1 MSCVEV
7 RDLRVE
13 LAGGGS
19 DIVDEISFAMERGEI
34 LGLVGESGS
43 GKTTVGNAL
52 LGYARRG
59 ARIARGSVTIDGVQV
74 LELGPAELREARGSL
89 VAYIPQDPSAAL
101 NPVLRIGRLVEEGLA
116 QHAPQLSEA
125 QRREAVAAGLEE
137 VGLPG
142 DGEFLRRYPHQ
153 LSGGQQQRVTIAM
166 AFLLHPKVIV
176 LDEPTTGL
184 DVTTQQR
191 VIEMVRRL
199 CVSHGAAAIYVTHDL
214 SVVANLA
221 DRIMVAYAGRIVESG
236 PTEAVFRQP
245 AHPYTRRLLA
255 ALPDIE
261 RRRALEP
268 IPGRAPAPGARPI
281 GCAFRDR
288 CQFAEDRCA
297 SELPPLVGVAD
308 GHEARCVRLADL
320 PAASPLV
327 TIADRAQVAAESVL
341 AVRGLSA
348 HYGLRQVLHDVELA
362 VSAPECLALVGESGS
377 GKTTLA
383 RAIVGLLSS
392 WEGEIVYAGKPLAAA
407 ARSRPASTRR
417 ELQYVFQS
425 PYNSLNPRR
434 TIGDSISL
442 PAEYFFKLTRRAAR
456 ERVANVL
463 ERVSLPA
470 HYAERFPDQ
479 LSGGERQRAAIAR
492 ALVCEPKVLICDE
505 VTSALDVSVQAAIVK
520 LLFELQRA
528 EGLALLFVT
537 HDLAL
542 VRSIADRVVV
552 MHDGRIVESGG
563 TETVLDRPVHGY
575 TQRLL
580 TDTPRLATAVSPAPA
595 LLP

>member
-1 MSCVEV
+1 MNCVEV

-13 LAGGGS
+13 LAGSGL
-19 DIVDEISFAMERGEI
+19 DIVDEVSFAMERGEI

-43 GKTTVGNAL
+43 GKTTIGNAL

-59 ARIARGSVTIDGVQV
+59 ARIAHGSVTIDGVPI
-74 LELGPAELREARGSL
+74 LELDQRELRSARGSL

-101 NPVLRIGRLVEEGLA
+101 NPVLRIGRQVAEGLA
-116 QHAPQLSEA
+116 LHAPELSDD
-125 QRREAVAAGLEE
+125 QRRQAVQAALEE
-137 VGLPG
+137 VGLPA
-142 DGEFLRRYPHQ
+142 DREFLRRYPHQ

-199 CVSHGAAAIYVTHDL
+199 CLSHGAAALYVTHDL

-268 IPGRAPAPGARPI
+268 IPGRAPAPGVRPA

-288 CQFAEDRCA
+288 CEFAETRCG
-297 SELPPLVGVAD
+297 SLPPALVAVTN
-308 GHEARCVRLADL
+308 GHDARCLRLAEL
-320 PAASPLV
+320 SAPSPPV
-327 TIADRAQVAAESVL
+327 SVAERAGVQAESLL

-348 HYGLRQVLHDVELA
+348 HYGTRQVLHDVELTLG
-362 VSAPECLALVGESGS
+362 APECLALVGESGS

-392 WEGEIVYAGKPLAAA
+392 WEGEIVYAGEPLAPA
-407 ARSRPASTRR
+407 ARSRPAATRR

-442 PAEYFFKLTRRAAR
+442 PAEYFFKLSRRAAR
-456 ERVANVL
+456 NRVAAVL
-463 ERVSLPA
+463 ERVSLPS
-470 HYAERFPDQ
+470 HYADRFPDQ

-505 VTSALDVSVQAAIVK
+505 VTSALDVSVQAAIVQ

-528 EGLALLFVT
+528 ERLALLFVT

-542 VRSIADRVVV
+542 VRSIADRVIV

-563 TETVLDRPVHGY
+563 TETVLDRPVHSY

-580 TDTPRLATAVSPAPA
+580 TDTPRLDTAPAPA
-595 LLP
+595 LLR